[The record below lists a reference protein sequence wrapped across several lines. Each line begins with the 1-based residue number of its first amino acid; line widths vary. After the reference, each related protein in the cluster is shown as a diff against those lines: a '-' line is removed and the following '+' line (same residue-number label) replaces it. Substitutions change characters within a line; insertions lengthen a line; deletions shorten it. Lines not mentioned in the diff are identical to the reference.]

1 MEYQRVNEI
10 FLEYLFLVRIYL
22 VAEVAVLYKFKPN
35 ETKFFPCFEKGIY
48 LRVDS
53 VDKDATA

>member
-1 MEYQRVNEI
+1 M
-10 FLEYLFLVRIYL
+10 FLEYLFHVRIYL
-22 VAEVAVLYKFKPN
+22 AVEVTVLYEFMPN

-53 VDKDATA
+53 VDKVDTA

>member
-1 MEYQRVNEI
+1 MEYQRVNEM
-10 FLEYLFLVRIYL
+10 FLEYLFHVRIYL
-22 VAEVAVLYKFKPN
+22 AVEVTVLYEFMPN

-53 VDKDATA
+53 VDKVDTA